1 MSSIILQANQFKAIY
16 NSNAILF
23 KSKYIITMSSFTNKT
38 NTSIVYRSKL
48 FREEQEKKIAVNAK
62 PVHKTFCKVC
72 QDAGKSE
79 QEYTNHSV
87 RDKSGKTVC
96 PTLLSQRCR
105 NCGENGHTVKYCSLL
120 KEPVKRAPAPAPVQK
135 QAYKPTNV
143 FMLLES
149 DSEEECECRVE
160 ERELVVGP
168 TIAPALFA
176 FQKSALNYRKII
188 EQVNDPESYA
198 KAKREEIEAKRQADL
213 VKWAKIQAAAEVD
226 REAREQRL
234 KSIKKTRWIDAESSD
249 EEDEDEEKEVVDNSA
264 W

>member
-1 MSSIILQANQFKAIY
+1 
-16 NSNAILF
+16 
-23 KSKYIITMSSFTNKT
+23 MSSFTNKT

-48 FREEQEKKIAVNAK
+48 FRGEQEKKIAVNAK

-96 PTLLSQRCR
+96 PTLLSQSCR

-149 DSEEECECRVE
+149 DSEEDEVE

-213 VKWAKIQAAAEVD
+213 VKWAKMQAAAEAD
-226 REAREQRL
+226 RQARELRMNAV
-234 KSIKKTRWIDAESSD
+234 KKNKTSWFDAESSD
-249 EEDEDEEKEVVDNSA
+249 EEDEEEKKEVVDNSA

>member
-1 MSSIILQANQFKAIY
+1 MSTFI
-16 NSNAILF
+16 
-23 KSKYIITMSSFTNKT
+23 KT

-48 FREEQEKKIAVNAK
+48 FRGEQQKEQQKIPVNSK
-62 PVHKTFCKVC
+62 PLHKSFCKVC

-96 PTLLSQRCR
+96 PTLLSQCCR
-105 NCGENGHTVKYCSLL
+105 NCGKNGHTVKYCALL
-120 KEPVKRAPAPAPVQK
+120 KEPVKRAPAPVPVQK
-135 QAYKPTNV
+135 QAYKPTNAFIV
-143 FMLLES
+143 LES
-149 DSEEECECRVE
+149 DSEEEIE

-176 FQKSALNYRKII
+176 FQKSTLNYGKII
-188 EQVNDPESYA
+188 QQVNDPESYA

-213 VKWAKIQAAAEVD
+213 IKWAKTQAAAEAD
-226 REAREQRL
+226 REARELRMNAV
-234 KSIKKTRWIDAESSD
+234 KKNKTSWVDAESSEEEADD
-249 EEDEDEEKEVVDNSA
+249 EEEVVDNSA